1 MHHINMLEQIRKKEI
16 ERRKGRENK
25 RERKGVS
32 VCEREREREREK
44 QRERKREHTFERT
57 HFFIPAVKPITGDIE
72 LVKDTRSRF
81 ISK

>member
-32 VCEREREREREK
+32 VCEREREREIMRIIDFPVYCVCE
-44 QRERKREHTFERT
+44 RERKKE
-57 HFFIPAVKPITGDIE
+57 I
-72 LVKDTRSRF
+72 
-81 ISK
+81 